1 MTDAASPSLFKAI
14 DLPFPPAE
22 RIGAR
27 VEYYHSPH
35 QGLYGLNV
43 YFVGPQ
49 PEHETIDRVLR
60 ECTAVAAA
68 HDGSIDIFVDA
79 YLLPDERTD
88 LDKRETLNP
97 YGRNHFLCFDAR
109 LRQIGVR
116 RMGGKHFVDH
126 WDAIA
131 ADDVETDDEIDDVTD
146 TMLGLVEN
154 WVWYGFH
161 SVDELDAQIDGDAED
176 GDGFDVE
183 RVKAFAVEMLSKK
196 RAAEA
201 GWPQHT
207 DCDRLDRAF
216 DRLRAQGLC
225 ALHFPESGY
234 TLQHGHA
241 AVADEIHA
249 EGVPEDRYVGFCF
262 YHAQDIDRALDDEG
276 LMVAFGSVV
285 SDEDEDYVRIGQM
298 VCEAFQQEGLRT
310 GWDGTANSRIRVPGL
325 RWQRRTP
332 D

>member
-1 MTDAASPSLFKAI
+1 MTDAAASSLFRAI

-43 YFVGPQ
+43 YFVGLQ
-49 PEHETIDRVLR
+49 PAHETIDRVLR
-60 ECTAVAAA
+60 ECTALAAA
-68 HDGSIDIFVDA
+68 HDDSIDIFVDA
-79 YLLPDERTD
+79 YLLPEAETD
-88 LDKRETLNP
+88 LDRRLTLSP

-109 LRQIGVR
+109 LGQIGLR
-116 RMGGKHFVDH
+116 RMGGKHFVDPQTID
-126 WDAIA
+126 DASDV
-131 ADDVETDDEIDDVTD
+131 DDDTDDATD
-146 TMLGLVEN
+146 TMLGCVEN

-176 GDGFDVE
+176 GDGFDVK
-183 RVKAFAVEMLSKK
+183 RVKAFAAEMLSKK

-201 GWPQHT
+201 EWPRET

-216 DRLRAQGLC
+216 DRLRAQGIC

-234 TLQHGHA
+234 TLQQGHA
-241 AVADEIHA
+241 AVADEINA
-249 EGVPEDRYVGFCF
+249 EDVPEDRYVGFCF
-262 YHAQDIDRALDDEG
+262 YHAQDIDRALDDGG

-285 SDEDEDYVRIGQM
+285 SDEDEDYVQIGQM
-298 VCEAFQQEGLRT
+298 VCEAFQREGLQT
-310 GWDGTANSRIRVPGL
+310 EWNGTANSRIHVPRL

>member
-1 MTDAASPSLFKAI
+1 MTDTAPPSPFRIIPLA
-14 DLPFPPAE
+14 FPPAE

-35 QGLYGLNV
+35 QGIYGVEV
-43 YFVGPQ
+43 YFVDPP
-49 PEHETIDRVLR
+49 PERETIDRVLR
-60 ECTAVAAA
+60 ECTALAAGQ
-68 HDGSIDIFVDA
+68 DSSLDIYADA
-79 YLLPDERTD
+79 NRVPDADAD
-88 LDKRETLNP
+88 LDEGTSLNP
-97 YGRNHFLCFDAR
+97 YGHNHFLCFDAA
-109 LRQIGVR
+109 LGEIGLR
-116 RMGGKHFVDH
+116 RMGGKHFVDPQTIDF
-126 WDAIA
+126 DADIEE
-131 ADDVETDDEIDDVTD
+131 DTDDATD

-183 RVKAFAVEMLSKK
+183 RVKTFAVEMLSKK

-216 DRLRAQGLC
+216 DRLRQQAIC

-234 TLQHGHA
+234 DMQHGLA
-241 AVADEIHA
+241 AVDDEIHA

-276 LMVAFGSVV
+276 LMLAFGSTV
-285 SDEDEDYVRIGQM
+285 SDEEEDFVQIGRM
-298 VCEAFQQEGLRT
+298 VCEAFQQEGLQT
-310 GWDGTANSRIRVPGL
+310 EWDGTANSRIGVPGL

>member
-1 MTDAASPSLFKAI
+1 MTDAATPSLFKAI

-27 VEYYHSPH
+27 VEYHHSPH

-43 YFVGPQ
+43 YFVGLQ

-60 ECTAVAAA
+60 ECTALAAA
-68 HDGSIDIFVDA
+68 HDDSIDIFVDA
-79 YLLPDERTD
+79 YLLPDESTD
-88 LDKRETLNP
+88 LEKRETLDP
-97 YGRNHFLCFDAR
+97 YGRNHFLCFDAG
-109 LRQIGVR
+109 LGQIGLR
-116 RMGGKHFVDH
+116 RMGGKHFVDPQTIDF
-126 WDAIA
+126 DADIEEDA
-131 ADDVETDDEIDDVTD
+131 DDVTD

-183 RVKAFAVEMLSKK
+183 RVKTFAAETLSKK

-201 GWPQHT
+201 EWPRRT
-207 DCDRLDRAF
+207 DCDRLDKTF
-216 DRLRAQGLC
+216 DRLRAQGIC

-234 TLQHGHA
+234 TLQQGHA
-241 AVADEIHA
+241 AVADEINA

-276 LMVAFGSVV
+276 LMVAFGSAV
-285 SDEDEDYVRIGQM
+285 SDEDEDFVRIGRM
-298 VCEAFQQEGLRT
+298 VCEALAQEGLQT
-310 GWDGTANSRIRVPGL
+310 EWDGTANSRIRLPGL

>member
-1 MTDAASPSLFKAI
+1 MTDAATPSLFKAI

-27 VEYYHSPH
+27 VEYHHSPH

-43 YFVGPQ
+43 YFVGLQ

-68 HDGSIDIFVDA
+68 HDDSIDIFVDA
-79 YLLPDERTD
+79 YLLPDESTD
-88 LDKRETLNP
+88 LEQRKTLDP

-109 LRQIGVR
+109 LRQVGVR
-116 RMGGKHFVDH
+116 RMGGKHFVDP
-126 WDAIA
+126 DAIGI
-131 ADDVETDDEIDDVTD
+131 DDAEADDEIDDATD

-183 RVKAFAVEMLSKK
+183 RVKAFAAESLSKK

-201 GWPQHT
+201 EWPRDT
-207 DCDRLDRAF
+207 DCDRLDKAF
-216 DRLRAQGLC
+216 ERLRAQGIC

-234 TLQHGHA
+234 TMQHGHA
-241 AVADEIHA
+241 AVADEINA
-249 EGVPEDRYVGFCF
+249 EDVPEDRYVGFCF
-262 YHAQDIDRALDDEG
+262 YHAQDIDRALDEEG
-276 LMVAFGSVV
+276 LMVAFGSTV
-285 SDEDEDYVRIGQM
+285 SDEDEDFVQVGRM
-298 VCEAFQQEGLRT
+298 VCEAFQQEGLQT
-310 GWDGTANSRIRVPGL
+310 EWDGTANSRIRVPGL